1 MNEDMQALS
10 REMTKAGLI
19 EEMMAEGMD
28 EALGGGDEV
37 EEEAGLEINAILA
50 ELVPDLPDA
59 PWNAVKPVSRGSRV
73 KEHGRRH
80 VSIDPGGRVSLSLSL
95 SLLCAPRRRWL
106 PRPWLPLRPLPR
118 STRTTWLSLRCRRAP
133 RHSSRPGTLTGR
145 GTCRGTCGG

>member
-95 SLLCAPRRRWL
+95 S
-106 PRPWLPLRPLPR
+106 PLRAQTAVAAAPVAASAAAAEVDEDDVAIAALQA
-118 STRTTWLSLRCRRAP
+118 RAEA
-133 RHSSRPGTLTGR
+133 L
-145 GTCRGTCGG
+145 